1 MDSVVSVLSW
11 IWYNFFDR
19 AAMFMMVLVFIGQL
33 LTKRPFLESLMGA
46 LKAYIGYIVY
56 QTATGGLYTTFQPIM
71 MGLRQVLGM
80 SIIVNDDSLGAGTLT
95 AILESFGRTT
105 SLQMA
110 SMAAGFGIAIILVL
124 MKKYTKCR
132 SLIIQAHI
140 LSGQAIDMVPILLVM
155 FPVMGDF
162 ATILAVGLY
171 LAVKWCVL
179 SNLTVEPAQ
188 DLTDGA
194 NMCVGH
200 TQMILDRLGYEYGR
214 LLERRA
220 KKKGKEVKK
229 FDNLE
234 LPGFLSIFNDMYVA
248 SFIVMLAY
256 FAVLISLIGK
266 EAMMGI
272 DSSLTADTSFALY
285 IFHTAGKFPVYLV
298 ILLTGMRMFV
308 AELTV
313 AFSGISEKV
322 LPNTLPGIDCAAFYG
337 FVTNGSVI
345 TVSFLVGS
353 LTMTVFTTVGMLLN
367 LPFVCLVGFVP
378 MMFDSATV
386 GIFAITAAASRHWWS
401 PASPLLCP
409 TCSWPVSLPA
419 SSASTS
425 TAAWAS
431 RWITPSLCPPSPPC
445 GSILAGSAMRW
456 CWSSCW
462 LSPRSSISRTRRAT
476 GWPPRTGSS
485 TRRSW
490 ARTCKALC

>member
-80 SIIVNDDSLGAGTLT
+80 NIIVNDDSLGAGTLT

-124 MKKYTKCR
+124 MKKHTKCR

-345 TVSFLVGS
+345 TVSFLVLS
-353 LTMTVFTTVGMLLN
+353 L
-367 LPFVCLVGFVP
+367 
-378 MMFDSATV
+378 
-386 GIFAITAAASRHWWS
+386 IHI
-401 PASPLLCP
+401 
-409 TCSWPVSLPA
+409 
-419 SSASTS
+419 
-425 TAAWAS
+425 
-431 RWITPSLCPPSPPC
+431 
-445 GSILAGSAMRW
+445 
-456 CWSSCW
+456 
-462 LSPRSSISRTRRAT
+462 
-476 GWPPRTGSS
+476 
-485 TRRSW
+485 
-490 ARTCKALC
+490 